1 MLLLLL
7 PPPPPPIMLTLSFM
21 LYRFILACGIHSMPY
36 GSALIPEDE
45 DADCPMCTSSSS
57 SNE

>member
-7 PPPPPPIMLTLSFM
+7 LLPPPPPIMLTLSFM
-21 LYRFILACGIHSMPY
+21 HYRFILACGIHSMPY

-45 DADCPMCTSSSS
+45 DADCPMCTSSK
-57 SNE
+57 